1 MYYPKS
7 QIVINLY
14 TNGQEYVIKS
24 TSENYIGNYWK
35 TSDGKFFTGKTP
47 EDKNIQELTIV
58 TSTFS
63 QNSSS
68 PSYIQPIQVDLA
80 LAYDAP
86 YVGENP
92 DLYNERN
99 ILDYAKLKNID
110 TNSPP
115 SLLLPSPFNPQPTQD
130 DYALGEFTR
139 YFCKKTNEVRY
150 LEINKET
157 YEKLAGQDPTYLWQ
171 VYTPFR
177 YQWNISGE
185 KEQVY
190 STNKKVTEHMIT
202 KFNLY
207 SLNKFLKEDYLKFF
221 KPSQSKNP
229 STSIL
234 NTNTLPTPQTNG
246 GGYQGKELLS

>member
-7 QIVINLY
+7 QIVIDLY

-24 TSENYIGNYWK
+24 TQENYVGPFWK

-47 EDKNIQELTIV
+47 EAKNIQELTL
-58 TSTFS
+58 S
-63 QNSSS
+63 QSSITAATLSNNVYVNNS
-68 PSYIQPIQVDLA
+68 
-80 LAYDAP
+80 
-86 YVGENP
+86 YV
-92 DLYNERN
+92 
-99 ILDYAKLKNID
+99 I
-110 TNSPP
+110 TNSYTKLYPEF
-115 SLLLPSPFNPQPTQD
+115 SKIEYIPSPFNPQPTQD
-130 DYALGEFTR
+130 DYALEEFTR

-157 YEKLAGQDPTYLWQ
+157 YEKLVGQDPTYLWQ

-190 STNKKVTEHMIT
+190 STNKKVTEYMIT